1 MHRRCLNLDKYIVNG
16 GKPLSGE
23 VTVHGAKNSVLP
35 ILAASVITGRESV
48 ITDCPDLSD
57 VMESA
62 EILKH
67 LGCRVKRGHGVI
79 TVNSETLNKNEIPEY
94 LMLKMR
100 SSVIFLGALISRCK
114 GGKITLPG
122 GCEIGPRPIDLH
134 LFALREMGIKI
145 EESGGIITC
154 DAANI
159 HPAAI
164 HLEFPSVGATENIM
178 LAATGADGLTV
189 ISNAAKEPEIKDLED
204 YLKKA
209 GVRIFG
215 AGTDKIYIYGQKK
228 YDNCQHR
235 VIPDRIE
242 AATYICGA
250 LMTGGDVTIK
260 NTNPMH
266 MEALYSAL
274 SECGADIRL
283 RGNEAHILPAARLS
297 AVKRIRT
304 YPYPGFPTDMQS
316 VFMSLMTTADG
327 TSMIVENV
335 FKDRFRQVDPLVRM
349 GADIVTDGNVAII
362 RGVNSL
368 AGAHVS
374 ASDLRGGAALT
385 IAALAAKG
393 TSEIDKICY
402 IERGYEAF
410 DLNLRAL
417 GADIRKEV
425 MV

>member
-1 MHRRCLNLDKYIVNG
+1 MDKYIVNG
-16 GKPLSGE
+16 GRPLSGE
-23 VTVHGAKNSVLP
+23 ITVHGAKNSVLP

-57 VMESA
+57 VKESA
-62 EILKH
+62 EILKY
-67 LGCRVKRGHGVI
+67 LGCKVKCEPGVI
-79 TVNSETLNKNEIPEY
+79 TVNSESLNKNEIPEY

-134 LFALREMGIKI
+134 LFALREMGINI

-154 DAANI
+154 DARNI
-159 HPAAI
+159 HPASI

-204 YLKKA
+204 YLKEV
-209 GVRIFG
+209 GVKIHG

-228 YDNCQHR
+228 YNDCKHR

-250 LMTGGDVTIK
+250 LMTGGHVTVK
-260 NTNPMH
+260 NTDPLH
-266 MEALYSAL
+266 LEAFYSAL

-283 RGNEAHILPAARLS
+283 NKDEAEVMPGKRLS

-316 VFMSLMTTADG
+316 VFMSLMTTAEG

-335 FKDRFRQVDPLVRM
+335 FRDRFRQVDPLVRM

-362 RGVNSL
+362 RGVKSL
-368 AGAHVS
+368 TGAHV
-374 ASDLRGGAALT
+374 AAADLRGGAALT
-385 IAALAAKG
+385 VAALAANG
-393 TSEIDKICY
+393 TSEIEKICY

-425 MV
+425 MD

>member
-1 MHRRCLNLDKYIVNG
+1 MDKYIVNG
-16 GKPLSGE
+16 GRPLSGE
-23 VTVHGAKNSVLP
+23 ITVHGAKNSVLP

-57 VMESA
+57 VKESA
-62 EILKH
+62 EILKY
-67 LGCRVKRGHGVI
+67 LGCKVKCEPGVI
-79 TVNSETLNKNEIPEY
+79 TVNSESLNKNEIPEY

-100 SSVIFLGALISRCK
+100 SSVIFLGALISRCR

-134 LFALREMGIKI
+134 LFALREMGIRIK
-145 EESGGIITC
+145 ESGGIITC
-154 DAANI
+154 DARDI
-159 HPAAI
+159 HPASI

-204 YLKKA
+204 YLKEV
-209 GVRIFG
+209 GVNIYG

-228 YDNCQHR
+228 YNDCKHR

-250 LMTGGDVTIK
+250 LMTGGHVAVK
-260 NTNPMH
+260 NTEPLH
-266 MEALYSAL
+266 MEAFYSAL

-283 RGNEAHILPAARLS
+283 DKDEAEVMPGKRLS

-316 VFMSLMTTADG
+316 VFMSLMTTAEG

-335 FKDRFRQVDPLVRM
+335 FRDRFRQVDPLVRM

-362 RGVNSL
+362 RGVKSL
-368 AGAHVS
+368 AGAHV
-374 ASDLRGGAALT
+374 AAADLRGGAALT
-385 IAALAAKG
+385 VAALAANG
-393 TSEIDKICY
+393 TSEIEKICY

-425 MV
+425 MD

>member
-1 MHRRCLNLDKYIVNG
+1 MDKYIVNG
-16 GKPLSGE
+16 GRPLSGE
-23 VTVHGAKNSVLP
+23 IRIHGAKNSVLP
-35 ILAASVITGRESV
+35 ILAASVITGKESV

-57 VMESA
+57 VRESV
-62 EILKH
+62 EILRH
-67 LGCRVKRGHGVI
+67 LGCNVSTEPGVI
-79 TVNSETLNKNEIPEY
+79 TVDSEPLCNNEIPEY

-100 SSVIFLGALISRCK
+100 SSVIFLGALISRCR

-134 LFALREMGIKI
+134 LFAFREMGIKI
-145 EESGGIITC
+145 EEAGGIISC
-154 DAANI
+154 DAKAL
-159 HPAAI
+159 HPASI

-209 GVRIFG
+209 GVRIYG
-215 AGTDKIYIYGQKK
+215 AGTDRIYIYGQKRFE
-228 YDNCQHR
+228 NAVHR

-250 LMTGGDVTIK
+250 LMTGGRVTIK
-260 NTNPMH
+260 NTNPEH
-266 MEALYSAL
+266 MEAFCSAL
-274 SECGADIRL
+274 SECGAELTKGKDEINVRPS
-283 RGNEAHILPAARLS
+283 GRLS
-297 AVKRIRT
+297 AIKRIRT

-316 VFMSLMTTADG
+316 VFMSLMTTANG

-335 FKDRFRQVDPLVRM
+335 FRDRFRQVDPLVRM

-362 RGVNSL
+362 RGVPNLS
-368 AGAHVS
+368 GAHI
-374 ASDLRGGAALT
+374 AAADLRGGAALT
-385 IAALAAKG
+385 VAALCAQG
-393 TSEIDKICY
+393 TSEIEKICY

-425 MV
+425 MA

>member
-1 MHRRCLNLDKYIVNG
+1 MDKYIVNG

-23 VTVHGAKNSVLP
+23 IRIHGAKNSVLP
-35 ILAASVITGRESV
+35 ILAASVITGKESV
-48 ITDCPDLSD
+48 IADCPDLSD
-57 VMESA
+57 VRESL

-67 LGCRVKRGHGVI
+67 LGCKVSSELGTV
-79 TVNSETLNKNEIPEY
+79 TVNSETLDRNEIPEY

-134 LFALREMGIKI
+134 LFALREMGIRI
-145 EESGGIITC
+145 EESGGIISC
-154 DAANI
+154 DAKDI
-159 HPAAI
+159 HPASI

-204 YLKKA
+204 YLKKT
-209 GVRIFG
+209 GVKIYG

-228 YDNCQHR
+228 FEPCFHR

-250 LMTGGDVTIK
+250 LMTGGRVTIK
-260 NTNPMH
+260 NTKAEH
-266 MEALYSAL
+266 MEAFYSAL
-274 SECGADIRL
+274 SECGANFRL
-283 RGNEAHILPAARLS
+283 LGDEALILPSHDIS
-297 AVKRIRT
+297 AIKRVRT

-316 VFMSLMTTADG
+316 GFMSLMTTAHG

-335 FKDRFRQVDPLVRM
+335 FRDRFRQVDPLVRM

-362 RGVNSL
+362 RGVPHLS
-368 AGAHVS
+368 GAHV
-374 ASDLRGGAALT
+374 AAADLRGGAALT
-385 IAALAAKG
+385 VAALSASG
-393 TSEIDKICY
+393 TSEIEKICY

-410 DLNLRAL
+410 DENLRSL
-417 GADIRKEV
+417 GADIKKEV
-425 MV
+425 MI